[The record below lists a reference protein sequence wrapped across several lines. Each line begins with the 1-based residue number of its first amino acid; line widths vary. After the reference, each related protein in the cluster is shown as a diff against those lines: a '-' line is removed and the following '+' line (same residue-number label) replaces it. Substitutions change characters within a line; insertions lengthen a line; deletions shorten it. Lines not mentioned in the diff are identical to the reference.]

1 MIESSSEFENIMI
14 FKNQLINLDKKEIIK
29 VYQDVSNYAL
39 FLNTIIMLINNENV
53 LFLLDDNYLDKV
65 YSILDIHRYDLNDSD
80 VFDTVNDIIDALNII
95 KTIKSKEEYV
105 REYVKYQENLRGF
118 KFKEPDDFLYALSYD
133 AVVIAGLRDNNIP
146 IQYDDLFIS
155 SIRYFI
161 NIYPDYFDD
170 YEILDNVYQKLEEIN
185 SRKGIKYIANRK
197 DAKKLIKALNYLKEE

>member
-105 REYVKYQENLRGF
+105 REYVKYQESLRGF

-185 SRKGIKYIANRK
+185 SRKGIKYISNRK